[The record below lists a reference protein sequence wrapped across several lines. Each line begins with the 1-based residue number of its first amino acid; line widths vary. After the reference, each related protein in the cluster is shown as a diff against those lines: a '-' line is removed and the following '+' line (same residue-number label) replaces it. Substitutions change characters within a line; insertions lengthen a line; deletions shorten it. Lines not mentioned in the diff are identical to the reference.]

1 MRKFTIELNEWYTKD
16 EDRSD
21 IGHTIKK
28 LEYEQEEG
36 KQDSIR
42 DLKRWLLFKGF
53 ELEEDLCPCFIKIDK
68 YSYYDNSKK
77 LKILQECTN
86 YSDNTLL
93 DSTEFNENNP
103 IYISFDKSRPCTC
116 GKIHEMKGL
125 SKIIGEQEEKKRQKL
140 QEELERKNEEN
151 KKMYEKKLSQ
161 VEKRKNQTT
170 K

>member
-1 MRKFTIELNEWYTKD
+1 MRKFAIKLNEWHKKG

-28 LEYEQEEG
+28 LEYEKEKG
-36 KQDSIR
+36 KQDSIG

-53 ELEEDLCPCFIKIDK
+53 ELEEDLWPCLIKIDK
-68 YSYYDNSKK
+68 YSHYDNSKK
-77 LKILQECTN
+77 LKILQTCN

>member
-1 MRKFTIELNEWYTKD
+1 MRKFAIELNEWYTKD

-36 KQDSIR
+36 KQYSIG

-53 ELEEDLCPCFIKIDK
+53 ELEEDLCPRFIKIDK

-93 DSTEFNENNP
+93 DSTEF
-103 IYISFDKSRPCTC
+103 
-116 GKIHEMKGL
+116 
-125 SKIIGEQEEKKRQKL
+125 
-140 QEELERKNEEN
+140 RK
-151 KKMYEKKLSQ
+151 
-161 VEKRKNQTT
+161 
-170 K
+170 